1 MAIST
6 SGIDSLAAEFKDLSE
21 VDKNELT
28 EKMLKAGAEVITD
41 EWKRGIKQVVKHDGR
56 STGEML
62 ESVAPSKKITHK
74 GDVSSIAVYPQGK
87 DRKGVKNAEKAYI
100 LHYGK
105 SGQMGTR
112 FVDEIESSAESKAF
126 EAMEKILNDFTGG
139 K

>member
-6 SGIDSLAAEFKDLSE
+6 SGIDSLAAELKKLGELDN
-21 VDKNELT
+21 NEIV
-28 EKMLKAGAEVITD
+28 EKMLKAGAGVITD
-41 EWKRGIKQVVKHDGR
+41 EWKKGIKKAVKVSGR

-74 GDVSSIAVYPQGK
+74 GDVSLIVVYPQGK

-105 SGQMGTR
+105 SGQTGTR